1 MVYDLIA
8 VNRQLTNTDEVYLII
23 VIKPFDV
30 IEVCKLTGRRYWS
43 DFV

>member
-30 IEVCKLTGRRYWS
+30 IEVCKLTGRRY
-43 DFV
+43 